1 MKTVCLTQAICFQYR
16 EFISVFKYT
25 HFFRLANYT
34 KHSKNDSRLMR
45 LCMIVPRWD
54 QFFFVFVVDYAT
66 ILNID
71 WHRCLNL
78 RFLQPSKFK
87 ENNPTSVQHFACDPW
102 NNYQP
107 RLPATIITTHIIRG
121 KVSNWGPR
129 YEISVKPSKT
139 TSMWYRIK
147 MVRTATSLLKQPYK
161 K

>member
-1 MKTVCLTQAICFQYR
+1 MSYTGNLFSISRIHKCFQVHAFFSFGKLY
-16 EFISVFKYT
+16 ETFKERFKVDAAMHDCT
-25 HFFRLANYT
+25 TLKTN
-34 KHSKNDSRLMR
+34 L
-45 LCMIVPRWD
+45 
-54 QFFFVFVVDYAT
+54 FFVFVVDYAT

-78 RFLQPSKFK
+78 RFLQPSKYK

-139 TSMWYRIK
+139 SSMWYKIK
-147 MVRTATSLLKQPYK
+147 MVRTATFLLKQPYK